1 MAILTSWLGAFCTP
15 GLVLHLRTIILLCA
29 ATLALKVIITHIFE
43 LIFGIFGFYNVIAG
57 SVFVIWR
64 YGRPKW
70 IKFSVFFTTR
80 YDIGWVI
87 LVSVYTLVMVVGKVT
102 SPIILY
108 GFGVKI
114 FLIGV

>member
-29 ATLALKVIITHIFE
+29 ATLALKVIITYIFG

-87 LVSVYTLVMVVGKVT
+87 LISVYTLVMVVGKVT